1 MGKLKELEQYYF
13 TKEDFIS
20 EFRKVFTN
28 VEILNIISYCE
39 DLHITD
45 KFFLLYENGE
55 YYIIHRDSGIIINWY
70 KHLGRTN
77 TCNKK
82 GFTKKDFH
90 KFLRSL
96 RKSLKF
102 VERFD

>member
-1 MGKLKELEQYYF
+1 MGKLKKLKEYYF
-13 TKEDFIS
+13 PREDFIS

-28 VEILNIISYCE
+28 VEILTILSYCE
-39 DLHITD
+39 NIHITEE
-45 KFFLLYENGE
+45 FFLLYENGE
-55 YYIIHRDSGIIINWY
+55 YYIIHRDSGTMINWY

-90 KFLRSL
+90 KFLTLL
-96 RKSLKF
+96 RKSFKF
-102 VERFD
+102 IG